1 MSEETNLASGSLAT
15 PPSTSSASPP
25 APPPSSSRDSAPRR
39 GGLGLSLAVVS
50 LAASVLLGW
59 QWFEMKERVETMH
72 EELAQRLAEGDT
84 VAKEARGVARQ
95 GQESLAALQ
104 GKVGAVEGRLSDS
117 EGQAAALEALYQEFS
132 RSRDDRTLAEV
143 EQSVMLA
150 SQQLQLAGNV
160 EAALIAL
167 QGAESRLAL
176 IDQARLQPL
185 RRALANDIEHLRA
198 LPTLDVPGL
207 TVKLELLQATVDG
220 LPLAFAGE
228 AEVKPP
234 AAEAPAS
241 RGPVDFLS
249 DLGRELWKE
258 VQDLV
263 RVERL
268 DRTEP
273 ALLAPAQSAYL
284 RENLKIRL
292 LSARLS
298 LLSRDGR
305 AFSED
310 LRQAASWV
318 ERYFDLRQPAVQ
330 GALKDLQQ
338 LAAVKISQERPAIT
352 DSLVALQAL
361 QNRSSAASGSTPAA
375 KPAARPAAH

>member
-1 MSEETNLASGSLAT
+1 MSEETNVTPGSPGT
-15 PPSTSSASPP
+15 PPPTT
-25 APPPSSSRDSAPRR
+25 PPPQASAVAAPIPREPASR
-39 GGLGLSLAVVS
+39 GGGLALVLAV
-50 LAASVLLGW
+50 LALVLAVLLGW
-59 QWFEMKERVETMH
+59 QWFEMKSRVEAMRR
-72 EELAQRLAEGDT
+72 ELAERLAEGDT
-84 VAKEARGVARQ
+84 LAKEARGVARQ

-104 GKVGAVEGRLSDS
+104 AKVGAIEGRLADS

-143 EQSVMLA
+143 EQAVMLA
-150 SQQLQLAGNV
+150 NQQLQLAGNV
-160 EAALIAL
+160 DAALIGL

-176 IDQARLQPL
+176 VDQARFQPL
-185 RRALANDIEHLRA
+185 RRALTNDIEHLRS
-198 LPTLDVPGL
+198 LPTLDVAGM
-207 TVKLELLQATVDG
+207 TVKLDLLQSTVDS

-228 AEVKPP
+228 AEAQAPAEP
-234 AAEAPAS
+234 AAG
-241 RGPVDFLS
+241 RGPVSFFA

-258 VQDLV
+258 VQGLV

-273 ALLAPAQSAYL
+273 VLLAPAQSTYL

-292 LSARLS
+292 LSARLA

-305 AFSED
+305 AYSED

-318 ERYFDLRQPAVQ
+318 ERYFDLRQPTVQ
-330 GALKDLQQ
+330 AALKDLQQ
-338 LAAVKISQERPAIT
+338 LAAIKIPQERPSIN

-361 QNRSSAASGSTPAA
+361 QNRPPAPPPAGAKPAA
-375 KPAARPAAH
+375 KPAAH

>member
-1 MSEETNLASGSLAT
+1 MSEENRLAPGALEA
-15 PPSTSSASPP
+15 
-25 APPPSSSRDSAPRR
+25 PPSSHLPAPFREPVPR
-39 GGLGLSLAVVS
+39 ARSGLALLLAV
-50 LAASVLLGW
+50 LALVASAVLGW
-59 QWFEMKERVETMH
+59 QWFEMRGRVDAMH

-104 GKVGAVEGRLSDS
+104 AKVGAIESRLSDS

-150 SQQLQLAGNV
+150 SQQLQLASNV
-160 EAALIAL
+160 EAALVAL
-167 QGAESRLAL
+167 QGAETRLSV

-185 RRALANDIEHLRA
+185 RRALASDIERLRG
-198 LPTLDVPGL
+198 LPTLDVAGL
-207 TVKLELLQATVDG
+207 AVKLELLQSTVDS

-228 AEVKPP
+228 ARSP
-234 AAEAPAS
+234 ATAEETAPSGPAS
-241 RGPVDFLS
+241 FLT

-258 VQDLV
+258 LHDLV

-273 ALLAPAQSAYL
+273 ALLGPAQSAYL

-292 LSARLS
+292 LSARLG

-338 LAAVKISQERPAIT
+338 LAAVKIPQERPT
-352 DSLVALQAL
+352 VDDSVVALQAL
-361 QNRSSAASGSTPAA
+361 QNRPPAAS
-375 KPAARPAAH
+375 AARPAAR